1 MKSELNDYNIKLLT
15 KDEIVNMLKQM
26 KVGEK
31 YNDILVLSVK
41 WFSFLVPNN
50 EYDPYNFS
58 QEIEDSE
65 ENLETWSKI
74 WEEINKPEFDFVW
87 NNTLGKLPKNSQRW
101 KNNHSKICPIKL
113 LCPTFLAQSVVH
125 DDETRDYYS
134 DEIINKIMN
143 INEKYG
149 GIIDFC

>member
-1 MKSELNDYNIKLLT
+1 MKSELNEYKIKLLT
-15 KDEIVNMLKQM
+15 KDEIIDRLKQM

-31 YNDILVLSVK
+31 YNDVLVLSVK

-65 ENLETWSKI
+65 ENLETWLKI

-87 NNTLGKLPKNSQRW
+87 NNTLDRLSENSPRW
-101 KNNHSKICPIKL
+101 KNNHSKICPIKIETL
-113 LCPTFLAQSVVH
+113 LVQSVVH
-125 DDETRDYYS
+125 DDGTRDYYS
-134 DEIINKIMN
+134 DEIINKIIN

-149 GIIDFC
+149 GIIDFA